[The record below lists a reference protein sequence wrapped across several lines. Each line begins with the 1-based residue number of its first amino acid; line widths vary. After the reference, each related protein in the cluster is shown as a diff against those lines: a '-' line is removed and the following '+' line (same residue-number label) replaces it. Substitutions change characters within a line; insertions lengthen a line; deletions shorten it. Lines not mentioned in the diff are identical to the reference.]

1 MRRLASRRM
10 KISASGKMS
19 ELDLNRKQREFEEV
33 HPTSGYS
40 SLEETAN
47 AVTHGVGVLLSIAAL
62 VLCVVFAA
70 MKSDPWLVVA
80 CAIYGASMVLL
91 YLSSTLYHGIRRIG
105 AKRVFLVLDHSCIYL
120 LIAGTYTPFL
130 LGPVRGPWGWTMFG
144 IVWGCAVIGVVKESL
159 ARKRGGWVSSVIYLA
174 MGWMVAVL
182 ITKLYATLSMF
193 GFVMLLAGGALYSLG
208 VVFYLMKR
216 MPYSHAIWHLF
227 VVAGSV
233 CHFFSVFSLVYR
245 G

>member
-1 MRRLASRRM
+1 MRDRNERRDNR
-10 KISASGKMS
+10 
-19 ELDLNRKQREFEEV
+19 ELEEV

-40 SLEETAN
+40 SLEEIAN
-47 AVTHGVGVLLSIAAL
+47 TVTHGIGVILAIAAL

-70 MKSDPWLVVA
+70 LKHDPWMVVA
-80 CAIYGASMVLL
+80 CAIYGASLVLL
-91 YLSSTLYHGIRRIG
+91 YMSSTLYHGIRKIS

-130 LGPVRGPWGWTMFG
+130 LGPVRGGWGWTMFG
-144 IVWGCAVIGVVKESL
+144 IVWGFALIGVIKESL
-159 ARKRGGWVSSVIYLA
+159 ARKRGGWVSSLIYLV

-182 ITKLYATLSMF
+182 ITKLYATLSVF

-233 CHFFSVFSLVYR
+233 CHFFSVFSLVYS

>member
-1 MRRLASRRM
+1 MRDRNERRDNR
-10 KISASGKMS
+10 
-19 ELDLNRKQREFEEV
+19 ELEEV

-40 SLEETAN
+40 SLEEIAN
-47 AVTHGVGVLLSIAAL
+47 TVTHGIGVILAIAAL

-70 MKSDPWLVVA
+70 LKHDPWMVVA
-80 CAIYGASMVLL
+80 CAIYGASLVLL
-91 YLSSTLYHGIRRIG
+91 YMSSTLYHGIRKIS

-130 LGPVRGPWGWTMFG
+130 LGPVRGGWGWTMFG
-144 IVWGCAVIGVVKESL
+144 IVWGFALIGVIKESL
-159 ARKRGGWVSSVIYLA
+159 ARKRGGWVSSLIYLV

-182 ITKLYATLSMF
+182 ITKLYATLSVF
-193 GFVMLLAGGALYSLG
+193 GFVMLLAGGALYSFG

-216 MPYSHAIWHLF
+216 VPYSHAIWHLF

-233 CHFFSVFSLVYR
+233 CHFFSVFSLVYS